1 MSGSLQTL
9 TRNIARLVVY
19 TSIVYL
25 VAALLYVIAGNF
37 LVHASLMLYSSLILF
52 PYGVA
57 IAYIASGAVR
67 RSFAAVLASAGG
79 VILVVLPTSVA
90 TVIGLEEI
98 ADSLVALAGFLAALS
113 SGYVAL
119 QRRGSIKLSLFMVC
133 VSMINLSVIP
143 LVKMI
148 LVSTPLFEYAIALVI
163 GFPISL
169 IYAVTVHSLPST
181 FNDKPLYEAS
191 IPLPFIN
198 LLASILVLSK
208 WATYGTLLLLF
219 SLALYIVA
227 ARIYRVL
234 RYLDTA
240 KQKSGVSRRGLLY
253 FLYGHVTV
261 IISILI
267 VVVYSSAFIAG
278 SGFCRVLCI
287 LHELAL
293 GFTSLHVY
301 IHAPM
306 MIPVILGI
314 KHRRRFNPVPYLAT
328 LIAMLIFPL
337 NTELAL
343 VFYVA
348 AFLSTVFIA
357 V

>member
-1 MSGSLQTL
+1 
-9 TRNIARLVVY
+9 VY
-19 TSIVYL
+19 ASIVYL
-25 VAALLYVIAGNF
+25 VAALFYAIAGNF
-37 LVHASLMLYSSLILF
+37 LVHAGLMLYSSLILF
-52 PYGVA
+52 PYGIA
-57 IAYIASGAVR
+57 IAYIASGALR
-67 RSFAAVLASAGG
+67 RSFAVVLASAGG
-79 VILVVLPTSVA
+79 VILVVLPTLVA
-90 TVIGLEEI
+90 AVLGLEEI
-98 ADSLVALAGFLAALS
+98 VDALVSLAGFLAALS

-119 QRRGSIKLSLFMVC
+119 NRKGSIRLSLFMVC
-133 VSMINLSVIP
+133 VTMINLSVIP
-143 LVKMI
+143 LLRMI
-148 LVSTPLFEYAIALVI
+148 LVSTSLFEYAIALVI

-191 IPLPFIN
+191 IPLPFMN

-208 WATYGTLLLLF
+208 WTAYGILLLLF

-227 ARIYRVL
+227 ARIYRVP

-240 KQKSGVSRRGLLY
+240 KQRSGVARRGLLY
-253 FLYGHVTV
+253 FLYGHVAV

-267 VVVYSSAFIAG
+267 IVIYSLAFIAG
-278 SGFCRVLCI
+278 SGFCRVLCV

-301 IHAPM
+301 IHAPI

-314 KHRRRFNPVPYLAT
+314 KHRRRFNPIPYLAT
-328 LIAMLIFPL
+328 ILAMLFFPL

-343 VFYVA
+343 IFYVI
-348 AFLSTVFIA
+348 AFLSTVFI
-357 V
+357 VI